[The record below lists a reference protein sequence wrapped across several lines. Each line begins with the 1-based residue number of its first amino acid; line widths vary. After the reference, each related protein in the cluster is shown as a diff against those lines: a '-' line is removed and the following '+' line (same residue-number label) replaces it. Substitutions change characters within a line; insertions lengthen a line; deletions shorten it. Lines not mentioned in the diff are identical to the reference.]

1 MHARKST
8 MAKLGLPEAF
18 GVLVLTLAVVLLFAP
33 YFADADFG
41 IFKVPALA
49 APTRHFLQYFGP
61 VFLVLAGLSYYP
73 FWTEQVTS
81 VRSAAT
87 SAAVTVLFQNASSH
101 YLDIDWI
108 DFAGKKDPQHHY
120 SLAPGQ
126 SQDVATFVAHAWSV
140 TNANTGEE
148 LKSVV
153 VTEKTSPV
161 RIS

>member
-1 MHARKST
+1 

-49 APTRHFLQYFGP
+49 ASTRHFLQYFGP
-61 VFLVLAGLSYYP
+61 VFLILAGLSYYP
-73 FWTEQVTS
+73 FWTDQVTS
-81 VRSAAT
+81 IRSAGT
-87 SAAVTVLFQNASSH
+87 DAAITVLFQNASSH
-101 YLDIDWI
+101 YLDVDWI
-108 DFAGKKDPQHHY
+108 DFDGKRDPAHHY
-120 SLAPGQ
+120 SLAPGE
-126 SQDVATFVAHAWSV
+126 SQEVATYVAHAWSV

-148 LKSVV
+148 LKSVIV
-153 VTEKTSPV
+153 SEKTSPV

>member
-1 MHARKST
+1 MAR
-8 MAKLGLPEAF
+8 LGLPEAF

-41 IFKVPALA
+41 VFKVPALGV
-49 APTRHFLQYFGP
+49 PTRHFLQYFGP
-61 VFLVLAGLSYYP
+61 LFLVVALLAYYP
-73 FWTEQVTS
+73 FWPEQAPG

-87 SAAVTVLFQNASSH
+87 TTAITVLFQNASPH

-108 DFAGKKDPQHHY
+108 DFEGKKDSRYHY
-120 SLAPGQ
+120 SLAPGE
-126 SQDVATFVAHAWSV
+126 SQEVATFIAHAWSV

-148 LKSVV
+148 MKSVV
-153 VTEKTSPV
+153 VSEKTSPV